1 MAGWVY
7 KSPSEDFYH
16 SFISCNFLVFL
27 ISGNELTHFPYD
39 NTKSA
44 FIIPASHFYHQK
56 YQYFSANTTQDNTNV
71 LTSYKT

>member
-7 KSPSEDFYH
+7 KIPPENFYH

-27 ISGNELTHFPYD
+27 ISGHELTHVPYD

-44 FIIPASHFYHQK
+44 FIIPASHHQK
-56 YQYFSANTTQDNTNV
+56 YLYFSANNIQDNTNV